1 MRWIKLLPV
10 ILALLAATGTTQGYT
25 GDYILGG
32 SLYGTSDAV
41 FRVDAVT
48 LKLTT
53 LTTGITPSSTN
64 HFVWEVILAEDNKN
78 FYALSAHYGAAAK
91 IVRLDPSGTILATV
105 YQGTT
110 ALMKNA
116 VNMHM
121 DQNGKLVVF
130 DCAGTANGPSTY
142 FEIDPGTGALSTIA
156 TVPRGD
162 SYYGTAIREIE
173 TGDYLSFVYDMV
185 HRCDRVTHAVTT
197 LVNTGVR
204 IARMSLGQD
213 TLSGICYAGTYSGT
227 ASLLELNL
235 TQGTMKTLNTTGLGG
250 TYGLKFD
257 RRVDAK
263 MNRMFVA
270 HGQFSSGTN
279 GISIFDTTGARTAVT
294 SWSAGSGTPMPYSL
308 EVEGTREV
316 QPILFLAPN
325 DRQILLN
332 FPHHGLKS
340 YVSAIGIS
348 GIRPALP
355 LGDGRLIHL
364 VPDAIAIAS
373 LQGAFDP
380 LIPNRVG
387 ILDAQGRAVTGLNLN
402 VLGQAVQGL
411 SVVFQVI
418 VLDPSAPAGVA
429 VVAEPY
435 VLKLD

>member
-1 MRWIKLLPV
+1 LIKRLPA
-10 ILALLAATGTTQGYT
+10 ILVLVAATGTAQGFT

-53 LTTGITPSSTN
+53 LTTGITPSSTS
-64 HFVWEVILAEDNKN
+64 HYVWEVIMAEDNTN

-91 IVRLDPSGTILATV
+91 IVKLDPAGKVLATV

-142 FEIDPGTGALSTIA
+142 FEIDPGTGALSTVA

-162 SYYGTAIREIE
+162 SYYGTAIQDID
-173 TGDYLSFVYDMV
+173 TGDYLSFVNDMV

-213 TLSGICYAGTYSGT
+213 TLSGICYAGTYNGS

-257 RRVDAK
+257 RRVNAG

-270 HGQFSSGTN
+270 HGRFSSSPN
-279 GISIFDTTGARTAVT
+279 GISVFDTTGKMTAIT
-294 SWSAGSGTPMPYSL
+294 SWNGGTGTPMPYSL

-316 QPILFLAPN
+316 QPVLFLAPN

-340 YVSAIGIS
+340 YVCAIGIS
-348 GIRPALP
+348 GIRPGIP

-364 VPDAIAIAS
+364 VPDSVAIAS
-373 LQGAFDP
+373 LQGAFDS

-387 ILDAQGRAVTGLNLN
+387 ILDAQGRAVSGLNLN
-402 VLGQAVQGL
+402 LLGQAVRGL
-411 SVVFQVI
+411 SVFFQVI
-418 VLDPSAPAGVA
+418 VLDPKAPAGVA

>member
-1 MRWIKLLPV
+1 MKTLKLLPV
-10 ILALLAATGTTQGYT
+10 ILVLLSVTAAAQGYT

-32 SLYGTSDAV
+32 SLYSNTDAV
-41 FRVDAVT
+41 FRVDALT
-48 LKLTT
+48 LNLST
-53 LTTGITPSSTN
+53 LVTGITPSSTT
-64 HFVWEVILAEDNKN
+64 HFVWEIIMAEDNTN

-91 IVRLDPSGTILATV
+91 IVKLAPDGTILSTV

-110 ALMKNA
+110 ALMHHA

-130 DCAGTANGPSTY
+130 DCAGSSTGPSTF
-142 FEIDPGTGALSTIA
+142 FEIDPATGVLTTIA

-162 SYYGTAIREIE
+162 SYYGSAIQDEG
-173 TGDYLSFVYDMV
+173 GDYLSFVNDMV
-185 HRCDRVTHAVTT
+185 HRVDRVTHAVTT

-213 TLSGICYAGTYSGT
+213 TLTGICYAGTYSGS
-227 ASLLELNL
+227 ASLLELDL
-235 TQGTMKTLNTTGLGG
+235 TQGTMKTLNATGLGG

-257 RRVDAK
+257 RRVNAK

-279 GISIFDTTGARTAVT
+279 GISIFDTTGTRTAVT

-308 EVEGTREV
+308 EIEGTREV
-316 QPILFLAPN
+316 QPILFQSPN

-340 YVSAIGIS
+340 YVAAIGIS
-348 GIRPALP
+348 GIRPGLP

-373 LQGAFDP
+373 LQGAFD
-380 LIPNRVG
+380 LFIPKRVG
-387 ILDAQGRAVTGLNLN
+387 VLDAKGRAVSGLNLN
-402 VLGQAVQGL
+402 LLGKAVQGL

-418 VLDPSAPAGVA
+418 VLDPKAPAGVA